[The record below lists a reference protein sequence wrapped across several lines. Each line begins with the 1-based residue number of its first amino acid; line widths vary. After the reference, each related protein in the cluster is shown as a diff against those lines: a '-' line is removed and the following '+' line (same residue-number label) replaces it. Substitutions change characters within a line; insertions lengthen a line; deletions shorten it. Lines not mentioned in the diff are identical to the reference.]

1 MPADAASL
9 PVFLLPDYAS
19 ADPGALAAEV
29 RAILAEYRATVAEIR
44 DQASP
49 SFASLI
55 APMEAL
61 SERKQRRFGV
71 LGHLHG
77 VADSEAIRAVY
88 GPLLEEL
95 TDFGSAL
102 MQDEVLAASIHRL
115 AADPD
120 FQRHAGAAE
129 RRIVEHW
136 LRDFRLGG
144 VDLPEPA
151 RSRFREIETELAAL
165 STAFEEAVLDSTDGW
180 TLAVSAEQLHGLPE
194 SALAILRDTRPE
206 AATPY
211 RITLKFPSYN
221 AIMTYAEDR
230 SLRERL
236 YRAYG
241 TRASELADDPSHDN
255 GPRIRR
261 IMELRQESARL
272 LGFANA
278 AELSLAT
285 KMADSPERV
294 IGFLRE
300 LAARARPGAA
310 ADLAELQAFGRAHGI
325 DDLRPWDVPFLAE
338 KLKSLRFGL
347 DDEALRP
354 YFPLDRVLAGLFGVI
369 ERLFGLKAVPTEA
382 PTWHPDVRHYRLID
396 SAGRAV
402 AGFYT
407 DFYARERKRGGAWM
421 DVCTARYRRGADLQ
435 APVAHL
441 VCNFAPPVDGKPAL
455 LTHDDVVTLFHEMG
469 HGLHHLLTEVDL
481 PSVSGI
487 SGVEWDAVELP
498 SQLMEN
504 FCWEAE
510 GLTLI
515 SGHVET
521 GEALPAAWIEQL
533 KASKNF
539 QAGLFLLR
547 QLEFG
552 LFDFRLHAEAERAS
566 DVIGLLLEVRRE
578 VAVLHPPEWNRM
590 PMSFTHIFGGGYAA
604 GYYSYL
610 WAEVLSADAFEAF
623 RAAGV
628 FDRATGERYR
638 REILAQGG
646 SRPAMQSFTAF
657 RGREPE
663 IGPLLE
669 SYGLAA

>member
-1 MPADAASL
+1 MLADASTL
-9 PVFLLPDYAS
+9 PVFLLPDYPTT
-19 ADPGALAAEV
+19 DPEALAAEV
-29 RAILAEYRATVAEIR
+29 RAILAEYRDTVARIR
-44 DQASP
+44 DQAAP
-49 SFASLI
+49 SFDSLI
-55 APMEAL
+55 APIEAL

-77 VADSEAIRAVY
+77 VTDSEAIRAVY

-95 TDFGSAL
+95 TTFGSEL

-115 AADPD
+115 AADPQ
-120 FQRHAGAAE
+120 FQAQADAAQQ
-129 RRIVEHW
+129 RIVEHW

-165 STAFEEAVLDSTDGW
+165 STAFEESVLDSTDGW
-180 TLAVSAEQLHGLPE
+180 SLPIAAEPLRGLPE
-194 SALAILRDTRPE
+194 SALAILRDDRPD
-206 AATPY
+206 ATTPY

-221 AIMTYAEDR
+221 AVMTYAEDR
-230 SLRERL
+230 SLRERV

-261 IMELRQESARL
+261 IMALRQESARL

-285 KMADSPERV
+285 KMADSPAQV
-294 IGFLRE
+294 VAFLRE
-300 LAARARPGAA
+300 LAARARPAA
-310 ADLAELQAFGRAHGI
+310 EADLAELREFGLVHGI
-325 DDLRPWDVPFLAE
+325 ADLQPWDVPYLSE

-369 ERLFGLKAVPTEA
+369 ERLFGLNAVPSA
-382 PTWHPDVRHYRLID
+382 AQIWHPDVRHYRLID
-396 SAGRAV
+396 AEGRAV
-402 AGFYT
+402 AAFYT
-407 DFYARERKRGGAWM
+407 DLYARERKRGGAWM
-421 DVCTARYRRGADLQ
+421 DVCTTRFRRGGELQ

-510 GLTLI
+510 GLALI

-521 GEALPAAWIEQL
+521 GEPLPAEWIGQL

-552 LFDFRLHAEAERAS
+552 LFDFRLHAETERAS
-566 DVIGLLLEVRRE
+566 DVIGLLQEVRRE
-578 VAVLHPPEWNRM
+578 VAVLHPPAWNRM

-628 FDRATGERYR
+628 FDRDTGERYR
-638 REILAQGG
+638 REILAKGG

-663 IGPLLE
+663 LGPLLS

>member
-1 MPADAASL
+1 MPADATL
-9 PVFLLPDYAS
+9 PRFLLPDYPGT
-19 ADPGALAAEV
+19 DPQALAAEV
-29 RAILAEYRATVAEIR
+29 RAILAEYRNTVLAIR
-44 DQASP
+44 DQEQP
-49 SFASLI
+49 TFETLI
-55 APMEAL
+55 TPLELLA
-61 SERKQRRFGV
+61 ERKQRRFNV
-71 LGHLHG
+71 LSHLHG
-77 VADSEAIRAVY
+77 VADSEIIREVY
-88 GPLLEEL
+88 SPLLEDL
-95 TDFGSAL
+95 TRFGSEL
-102 MQDEVLAASIHRL
+102 MQDEVLAASMHRL
-115 AADPD
+115 AADPG
-120 FQRHAGAAE
+120 FVQSATPE
-129 RRIVEHW
+129 QRRIVEHW

-144 VDLPEPA
+144 VNLPEPA
-151 RSRFREIETELAAL
+151 RSRYREIDTELANL

-180 TLAVSAEQLHGLPE
+180 SLPVSAEQLAGLPD
-194 SALAILRDTRPE
+194 SALAILRDSRPE
-206 AATPY
+206 ATTPY

-221 AIMTYAEDR
+221 AVMTYAEDR

-236 YRAYG
+236 YRAYA

-300 LAARARPGAA
+300 LAARARPSAER
-310 ADLAELQAFGRAHGI
+310 DLAELREFGAAHGI
-325 DDLRPWDVPFLAE
+325 DDLKPWDVPFLSE

-354 YFPLDRVLAGLFGVI
+354 YFPLGRVLSGLFAVI
-369 ERLFGLKAVPTEA
+369 ERLFGLKAVQTEA

-396 SAGRAV
+396 GEGREV

-421 DVCTARYRRGADLQ
+421 DVCTTRLRHADGLQ

-441 VCNFAPPVDGKPAL
+441 VCNFAPPVDDQPAL
-455 LTHDDVVTLFHEMG
+455 LTHDDVVTLFHEAG
-469 HGLHHLLTEVDL
+469 HGLHHLLTEVDH
-481 PSVSGI
+481 PSIAGI
-487 SGVEWDAVELP
+487 DGVEWDAVELP

-510 GLTLI
+510 GLALI

-521 GEALPAAWIEQL
+521 GEPLPAAWIEQL

-539 QAGLFLLR
+539 QAALFLLR

-552 LFDFRLHAEAERAS
+552 LFDFRLHAEPERAA
-566 DVIGLLLEVRRE
+566 DVIGLLQEVRRE
-578 VAVLHPPEWNRM
+578 VAVLHPPAWNRM

-628 FDRATGERYR
+628 FDRETGERYR
-638 REILAQGG
+638 REILARGG

>member
-1 MPADAASL
+1 MPADASTL
-9 PVFLLPDYAS
+9 PVFLLPDYPT
-19 ADPGALAAEV
+19 ADPEALAAEV
-29 RAILAEYRATVAEIR
+29 RAILAEYRDTVARIR
-44 DQASP
+44 DQAAP
-49 SFASLI
+49 SFDSLI
-55 APMEAL
+55 APIEAL

-77 VADSEAIRAVY
+77 VTDSEAIRAVY

-95 TDFGSAL
+95 TTFGSEL

-115 AADPD
+115 AADPR
-120 FQRHAGAAE
+120 FQAQADAAQQ
-129 RRIVEHW
+129 RIVEHW

-165 STAFEEAVLDSTDGW
+165 STAFEESVLDSTDGW
-180 TLAVSAEQLHGLPE
+180 SLPIAAEPLRGLPE
-194 SALAILRDTRPE
+194 SALAILRDDRPD

-221 AIMTYAEDR
+221 AVMTYAEDR
-230 SLRERL
+230 SLRERV

-261 IMELRQESARL
+261 IMALRQESARL

-285 KMADSPERV
+285 KMADSPAQV
-294 IGFLRE
+294 VAFLRE
-300 LAARARPGAA
+300 LAARARPAA
-310 ADLAELQAFGRAHGI
+310 EADLAELREFGLVHDIA
-325 DDLRPWDVPFLAE
+325 DLQPWDVPYLSE

-369 ERLFGLKAVPTEA
+369 ERLFGLKAVPSA
-382 PTWHPDVRHYRLID
+382 AQIWHADVRHYQLID
-396 SAGRAV
+396 AEGRAV
-402 AGFYT
+402 AAFYT
-407 DFYARERKRGGAWM
+407 DLYARERKRGGAWM
-421 DVCTARYRRGADLQ
+421 DVCTTRFRRGGELQ

-510 GLTLI
+510 GLALI

-521 GEALPAAWIEQL
+521 GEPLPAEWIGQL

-552 LFDFRLHAEAERAS
+552 LFDFRLHAETERAS
-566 DVIGLLLEVRRE
+566 DVIGLLQEVRRE
-578 VAVLHPPEWNRM
+578 VAVLHPPAWNRM

-628 FDRATGERYR
+628 FDRDTGERYR
-638 REILAQGG
+638 REILAKGG

-663 IGPLLE
+663 LGPLLS

>member
-1 MPADAASL
+1 MPADAATL
-9 PVFLLPDYAS
+9 PQFRLPDF
-19 ADPGALAAEV
+19 ADAHPDALAGEV
-29 RAILAEYRATVAEIR
+29 RAILAEYRDTVARIR
-44 DQASP
+44 DQAEP
-49 SFASLI
+49 SFDSLI
-55 APMEAL
+55 APMEEL
-61 SERKQRRFGV
+61 SERKQRCFGV

-77 VADSEAIRAVY
+77 VADNEAIRAVY

-95 TDFGSAL
+95 TTFGSEL
-102 MQDEVLAASIHRL
+102 MQDEVLAASMHRL
-115 AADPD
+115 AADLR
-120 FQRHAGAAE
+120 FQREANAAQ

-151 RSRFREIETELAAL
+151 RSRFREIETELAGL

-180 TLAVSAEQLHGLPE
+180 SLPVTAEQLAGLPE
-194 SALAILRDTRPE
+194 SALAILRDDRPE
-206 AATPY
+206 APAPY

-221 AIMTYAEDR
+221 AVITYAQDR
-230 SLRERL
+230 NLRERV

-241 TRASELADDPSHDN
+241 TRASELADDPRHDN

-261 IMELRQESARL
+261 IMALRQESAQL

-285 KMADSPERV
+285 KMADSPAKV
-294 IGFLRE
+294 IAFLRE
-300 LAARARPGAA
+300 LAARARPSAE
-310 ADLAELQAFGRAHGI
+310 ADLAELRAFGAGQGI
-325 DDLRPWDVPFLAE
+325 DALQPWDVPFLSE
-338 KLKSLRFGL
+338 QLKSLRFGL

-354 YFPLDRVLAGLFGVI
+354 YFPLDRVLAGLFAVI
-369 ERLFGLKAVPTEA
+369 ERLFGLQAVECAVPT
-382 PTWHPDVRHYRLID
+382 WHADVRHYRLID
-396 SAGRAV
+396 ADGRAV
-402 AGFYT
+402 AAFYT
-407 DFYARERKRGGAWM
+407 DFYAREKKRGGAWM
-421 DVCTARYRRGADLQ
+421 DVCTARFRRSHELQ
-435 APVAHL
+435 APVAYL
-441 VCNFAPPVDGKPAL
+441 VCNFAAPVDGKPAL

-504 FCWEAE
+504 YCWEAE
-510 GLTLI
+510 GLALI
-515 SGHVET
+515 SGHVDT
-521 GEALPAAWIEQL
+521 GAPLPDAWIVQL

-552 LFDFRLHAEAERAS
+552 LFDFHLHAEPERAA

-628 FDRATGERYR
+628 FDRETGERYR
-638 REILAQGG
+638 REVLAQGG

-663 IGPLLE
+663 IGPLLQ

>member
-1 MPADAASL
+1 MPADATAL
-9 PVFLLPDYAS
+9 PRFLLPDYPG
-19 ADPGALAAEV
+19 ADPQALAAEV
-29 RAILAEYRATVAEIR
+29 RTILAEYRDTVTALH
-44 DQASP
+44 DQARP
-49 SFASLI
+49 SFDSLI
-55 APMEAL
+55 APLEAL

-71 LGHLHG
+71 LSHLHG
-77 VADSEAIRAVY
+77 VADSEVIREVY
-88 GPLLEEL
+88 GPLLEDL
-95 TDFGSAL
+95 TRFGSEL
-102 MQDEVLAASIHRL
+102 MQDEVLAASVHRL

-120 FQRHAGAAE
+120 FQSTATPEQH
-129 RRIVEHW
+129 RIVEHW

-151 RSRFREIETELAAL
+151 RSRYREIESELAAL
-165 STAFEEAVLDSTDGW
+165 STAFEEAVLDSTDTW
-180 TLAVSAEQLHGLPE
+180 SLPVAAEQLAGLPE
-194 SALAILRDTRPE
+194 SALAILRDSRPE
-206 AATPY
+206 ATTPY

-221 AIMTYAEDR
+221 AVMTYAEDR
-230 SLRERL
+230 GLRERL
-236 YRAYG
+236 YRAFG

-255 GPRIRR
+255 GPRIRQ
-261 IMELRQESARL
+261 IMALRQESAQL

-278 AELSLAT
+278 AALSLAT

-300 LAARARPGAA
+300 LATRARPSAER
-310 ADLAELQAFGRAHGI
+310 DLAELREFAAGLGI
-325 DDLRPWDVPFLAE
+325 DDLKPWDLPLVSE
-338 KLKSLRFGL
+338 QLKSAKFGL

-369 ERLFGLKAVPTEA
+369 ERLFGLKAIQTEA
-382 PTWHPDVRHYRLID
+382 PTWHADVRHYRLVD
-396 SAGRAV
+396 AEGREV

-407 DFYARERKRGGAWM
+407 DFHARERKRGGAWM
-421 DVCTARYRRGADLQ
+421 DVCTTRLRNQHGVQ

-441 VCNFAPPVDGKPAL
+441 VCNFAPAVDGKPAL
-455 LTHDDVVTLFHEMG
+455 LTHDDVVTLFHEAG
-469 HGLHHLLTEVDL
+469 HGLHHLLTEVDH
-481 PSVSGI
+481 PSIAGI

-504 FCWEAE
+504 FCWEAD
-510 GLTLI
+510 GLALI

-521 GEALPAAWIEQL
+521 GEPLPVAWIDQL

-552 LFDFRLHAEAERAS
+552 LFDFRLHAEAEHAE
-566 DVIGLLLEVRRE
+566 DVIGLLHDVRRE
-578 VAVLHPPEWNRM
+578 VAVLHPPDWNRM
-590 PMSFTHIFGGGYAA
+590 PMAFTHIFGGGYAA

-628 FDRATGERYR
+628 FDRETGERYR
-638 REILAQGG
+638 REILAKGG

>member
-1 MPADAASL
+1 MPADASTL
-9 PVFLLPDYAS
+9 PVFLLPDYPA
-19 ADPGALAAEV
+19 ADPAALAVEV
-29 RAILAEYRATVAEIR
+29 RAILTEYRDTVASIR
-44 DQASP
+44 DQAEP

-95 TDFGSAL
+95 TEFGSAL
-102 MQDEVLAASIHRL
+102 MQDEMLAASIHRL
-115 AADPD
+115 AADPR
-120 FQRHAGAAE
+120 FQSQADAAQK
-129 RRIVEHW
+129 RIVEHW

-144 VDLPEPA
+144 VNLPEPA

-180 TLAVSAEQLHGLPE
+180 SLPIAAEPLRGLPE
-194 SALAILRDTRPE
+194 SALAILRDHRPE
-206 AATPY
+206 ASTPY

-221 AIMTYAEDR
+221 AVMTYADDR
-230 SLRERL
+230 SLRERV

-261 IMELRQESARL
+261 IMALRQESARL

-285 KMADSPERV
+285 KMADSPEQV
-294 IGFLRE
+294 VAFLRE
-300 LAARARPGAA
+300 LAARARPAA
-310 ADLAELQAFGRAHGI
+310 EADLAELREFGLVHGI
-325 DDLRPWDVPFLAE
+325 ADLQPWDVPYLSE

-354 YFPLDRVLAGLFGVI
+354 YFPLDRVLNGLFGVI
-369 ERLFGLKAVPTEA
+369 ERLFGLTAQLTEA
-382 PTWHPDVRHYRLID
+382 PTWHADVRHYRLID
-396 SAGRAV
+396 AEGRAV
-402 AGFYT
+402 AAFYT

-421 DVCTARYRRGADLQ
+421 DVCTTRFRRGGELQ

-510 GLTLI
+510 GLALI

-521 GEALPAAWIEQL
+521 GEPLPAEWIGQL

-566 DVIGLLLEVRRE
+566 DVIGLLQEVRQE
-578 VAVLHPPEWNRM
+578 VAVLHPPAWNRM

-628 FDRATGERYR
+628 FDRDTGERYR
-638 REILAQGG
+638 REILARGG
-646 SRPAMQSFTAF
+646 SRPAMQSFSAF

-663 IGPLLE
+663 LGPLLS

>member
-1 MPADAASL
+1 MPADAATL
-9 PVFLLPDYAS
+9 PRFVLPDFPG
-19 ADPGALAAEV
+19 ADPQALAAEV
-29 RAILAEYRATVAEIR
+29 RTILQTYRETVAAIR
-44 DQASP
+44 DQARP

-55 APMEAL
+55 APLEELA
-61 SERKQRRFGV
+61 EHKQRRFNV

-77 VADSEAIRAVY
+77 VADSEAIREVY
-88 GPLLEEL
+88 GPLLEDL
-95 TDFGSAL
+95 TRFGSEL
-102 MQDEVLAASIHRL
+102 MQDEVLAASMHRL

-120 FQRHAGAAE
+120 FARSATPEQ

-151 RSRFREIETELAAL
+151 RSRYREIESELASLA
-165 STAFEEAVLDSTDGW
+165 TTFEEAVLDSTDGW
-180 TLAVSAEQLHGLPE
+180 SLSVTAEQLVGLPE
-194 SALAILRDTRPE
+194 SALAILRDSRPE
-206 AATPY
+206 ATTPY
-211 RITLKFPSYN
+211 RISLKFPSYN
-221 AIMTYAEDR
+221 AVMTYAEDR
-230 SLRERL
+230 ELRARV

-272 LGFANA
+272 LGFGNA

-285 KMADSPERV
+285 KMAESPAKV

-300 LAARARPGAA
+300 LAARARPAA
-310 ADLAELQAFGRAHGI
+310 ERDLAELREFAAGHGI
-325 DDLRPWDVPFLAE
+325 TDLQPWDVPYLSE

-354 YFPLDRVLAGLFGVI
+354 YFPLDRVLTGLFGVI
-369 ERLFGLKAVPTEA
+369 ERLFGLKAIRTEA
-382 PTWHPDVRHYRLID
+382 PVWHPDVRHYRLID
-396 SAGRAV
+396 GEGREV

-407 DFYARERKRGGAWM
+407 DFHAREKKRGGAWM
-421 DVCTARYRRGADLQ
+421 DVCTTRIRRAEGVQ

-441 VCNFAPPVDGKPAL
+441 VCNFAPAVDGKPAL
-455 LTHDDVVTLFHEMG
+455 LTHDDVVTLFHEAG
-469 HGLHHLLTEVDL
+469 HGLHHLLTEVDH
-481 PSVSGI
+481 PSIAGI
-487 SGVEWDAVELP
+487 DGVEWDAVELP

-510 GLTLI
+510 GLALI
-515 SGHVET
+515 SGHVDT
-521 GEALPAAWIEQL
+521 GEPLPAAWIEQL

-552 LFDFRLHAEAERAS
+552 LFDFRLHAEPERAD

-628 FDRATGERYR
+628 FDRETGERYR
-638 REILAQGG
+638 REILATGG
-646 SRPAMQSFTAF
+646 SRPAMQCFTAF

-663 IGPLLE
+663 IGPLLD